1 MLNWLRRRRL
11 SDQTRRKL
19 LLAAARAEESVIET
33 HVTHALDLLRTL
45 AGEVDPERGIEIYV
59 ELLGLG
65 EPLAGAVSTR
75 VLARLEHVFEAPT
88 PGSGRRFENVFR
100 EGRVR

>member
-11 SDQTRRKL
+11 SDETRRKL
-19 LLAAARAEESVIET
+19 LLAAARAEEAVIET
-33 HVTHALDLLRTL
+33 HVTHALNLLRTL
-45 AGEVDPERGIEIYV
+45 TGEVDPERGIEIYV

-75 VLARLEHVFEAPT
+75 VLARLEHGEAAPT
-88 PGSGRRFENVFR
+88 ARSARRFENIFG
-100 EGRVR
+100 EGGVR

>member
-11 SDQTRRKL
+11 SDETRRKL
-19 LLAAARAEESVIET
+19 LLTAARAEEAVIET
-33 HVTHALDLLRTL
+33 HVTHALNLLRTL

-75 VLARLEHVFEAPT
+75 VLARLEQGEAAPT
-88 PGSGRRFENVFR
+88 ARGGRRFENIFR